1 MKKAILILALSISSA
16 GFAQSLQAP
25 PVLNLFSPD
34 DQAANREEE
43 LYRDGTQ
50 YLDESKWSQALQKF
64 DQVAALKARRADG
77 ALYWKAYS
85 LNKLGR
91 RQEALSTI
99 SSLRSAYPKSAW
111 LKDAGALE
119 LEVKQATGQPVRPN
133 AQSDE
138 DYKLLAMNSIM
149 ESDPDRA
156 IPIIEAMLN
165 KPTNS
170 PRLKERA
177 LFVLAQSDSPKA
189 QQALASVARGQQGPQ
204 LQEKAIQF
212 LGTESSPA
220 NMKLL
225 GEIYASSQDSGVRR
239 AVLRAYMVGDNQAG
253 VFAAAQRETNPEVKR
268 EAVHLLG
275 AMEAKKELAQ
285 LYPGADAETRRAIL
299 DACVAADDSE
309 LLAQV
314 AKNPNES
321 LDLRRGALQRL
332 GAVGGKETSA
342 TLVQIYRSES
352 NPEMKNAAI
361 EGLFV
366 DDDAKDLVALARSE
380 ADPQMRKRIVEK
392 LALMDDREA
401 KDYMLEILNK

>member
-1 MKKAILILALSISSA
+1 
-16 GFAQSLQAP
+16 
-25 PVLNLFSPD
+25 
-34 DQAANREEE
+34 
-43 LYRDGTQ
+43 
-50 YLDESKWSQALQKF
+50 
-64 DQVAALKARRADG
+64 
-77 ALYWKAYS
+77 
-85 LNKLGR
+85 
-91 RQEALSTI
+91 
-99 SSLRSAYPKSAW
+99 
-111 LKDAGALE
+111 
-119 LEVKQATGQPVRPN
+119 
-133 AQSDE
+133 
-138 DYKLLAMNSIM
+138 
-149 ESDPDRA
+149 
-156 IPIIEAMLN
+156 
-165 KPTNS
+165 
-170 PRLKERA
+170 
-177 LFVLAQSDSPKA
+177 
-189 QQALASVARGQQGPQ
+189 
-204 LQEKAIQF
+204 
-212 LGTESSPA
+212 
-220 NMKLL
+220 MKLL

-285 LYPGADAETRRAIL
+285 LFPGADPETKRAIL

-321 LDLRRGALQRL
+321 LDLRRSALQRL

-380 ADPQMRKRIVEK
+380 TDPQMRKRIVEK
-392 LALMDDREA
+392 LALMDDKEA